1 MTRKKFITIID
12 KIISRLEKGE
22 QLYTCNEIDDMCRD
36 GLGIESDMRVA
47 YENLMGEWKGII
59 PVGFYS
65 NKEYEFSDLI
75 TYNNQNHERSVR
87 RITALSLFKESMLKS
102 GDYKG
107 FEYEKK

>member
-1 MTRKKFITIID
+1 MTRKQFITIID

-22 QLYTCNEIDDMCRD
+22 QLYTCNEIDDLCLG

-59 PVGFYS
+59 PTGFLS
-65 NKEYEFSDLI
+65 NKEYVFSELI
-75 TYNNQNHERSVR
+75 SYDKLNHERSVR

>member
-1 MTRKKFITIID
+1 MTRKQFITIID
-12 KIISRLEKGE
+12 TIISRLEKGE
-22 QLYTCNEIDDMCRD
+22 QLYTCNEIDIACVGRF
-36 GLGIESDMRVA
+36 GESDMREA

-75 TYNNQNHERSVR
+75 TYNNQNYERSAR
-87 RITALSLFKESMLKS
+87 RVTALSLFKESMLKS